1 MEKTIFTEHE
11 MEAALQLIQLSG
23 ESEQSSGKGKKKIFV
38 KKRRQEDRDYESQG
52 SSSTSDVTSHVSPRF
67 AVVNDGDEDYDSDGN
82 MRKNKK
88 KFRSIVEVYKISR

>member
-23 ESEQSSGKGKKKIFV
+23 ESDVQGKE
-38 KKRRQEDRDYESQG
+38 KKRRQEDRDESQG
-52 SSSTSDVTSHVSPRF
+52 SSSTSDITSHVSPRF
-67 AVVNDGDEDYDSDGN
+67 AVVNDDDEDYDSDGN